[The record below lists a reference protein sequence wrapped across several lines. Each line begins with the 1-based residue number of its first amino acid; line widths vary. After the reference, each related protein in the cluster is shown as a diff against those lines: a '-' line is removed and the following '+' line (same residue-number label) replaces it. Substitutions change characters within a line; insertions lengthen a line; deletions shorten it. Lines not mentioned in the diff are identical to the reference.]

1 MQKETAIAQ
10 EKQMQIKQAFTD
22 WIWKDP
28 ERRRRLC
35 ERYNER
41 FNAIRPRE
49 YDGSHLRFHGMNP
62 EIRLMPHQKNA
73 VARVLYGG
81 NTLLAHCVGA
91 GKTFEMT
98 AAAME
103 SKRLGLCQKPMFV
116 VPNHLIEQWASEFLQ
131 LYPAANLL
139 VATRKDFEKKNR
151 KRFCSRI
158 ATGEYDAVILG
169 HSQFEKIPISKER
182 QEALLTQEIEAVS
195 LRHTGT
201 EKTGWRAAFGKST

>member
-1 MQKETAIAQ
+1 MENKSFDTGNLKVYRTYGTQRMNAYKIMEQTLNLRDARVFDYFENEKGTKQAVINAKETAIAQ

-91 GKTFEMT
+91 GKTYEMT

-103 SKRLGLCQKPMFV
+103 SKRLGLWQK
-116 VPNHLIEQWASEFLQ
+116 L
-131 LYPAANLL
+131 
-139 VATRKDFEKKNR
+139 
-151 KRFCSRI
+151 
-158 ATGEYDAVILG
+158 
-169 HSQFEKIPISKER
+169 
-182 QEALLTQEIEAVS
+182 
-195 LRHTGT
+195 
-201 EKTGWRAAFGKST
+201 